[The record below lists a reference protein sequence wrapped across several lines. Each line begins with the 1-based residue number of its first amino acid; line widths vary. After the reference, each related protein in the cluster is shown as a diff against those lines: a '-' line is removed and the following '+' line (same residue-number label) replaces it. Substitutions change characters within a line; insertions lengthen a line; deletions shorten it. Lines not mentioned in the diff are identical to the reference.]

1 MPIWF
6 VINVNWF
13 SQSKIINYNRD
24 IFNYII
30 KNNDNLFLT
39 KAISISQKLLNDIYV
54 FKRIKKDY
62 FADSFKYFMYQNLPF
77 KLLND
82 LFKTKFEEDIEQRM
96 LETTLDIESEYKLL
110 EDQFKQISNEKVI
123 SSNTRIS
130 KWVLIFSFVG
140 IVYAPN
146 FSYFNNLIKTFFS
159 NLFCS

>member
-1 MPIWF
+1 
-6 VINVNWF
+6 
-13 SQSKIINYNRD
+13 
-24 IFNYII
+24 
-30 KNNDNLFLT
+30 
-39 KAISISQKLLNDIYV
+39 
-54 FKRIKKDY
+54 
-62 FADSFKYFMYQNLPF
+62 MYQNLPF